1 MEAGQQ
7 EGRVMGGSGGAIAVV
22 FVEVVLVATAWFI
35 VAVLIAGWQT
45 RMAYR
50 YGDRDSGY
58 RTDRIENAVWFVM
71 LFLGL
76 NVLVFGILR

>member
-1 MEAGQQ
+1 
-7 EGRVMGGSGGAIAVV
+7 MGGSGGAIAVV

-35 VAVLIAGWQT
+35 VAVLITGWQT

-50 YGDRDSGY
+50 YGDRDSAY